1 MVQAANDL
9 PNGVPKGVLVKPA
22 LLVLT
27 TAATLG
33 FCRVP
38 SQAAL
43 VPQPG
48 PGDPRIHVVRYDPTQ
63 VIELDAVLGYELL
76 IEFAPDERIENVAIG
91 DSLGWQVTPNRKANL
106 LFLKPMDK
114 VPATNMTVITD
125 SRRYSF
131 ELSALPRKAVRNSR
145 AIIYALQFDYPS
157 SAAKARDTPAGPV
170 VPPPPQ
176 VINQSYSYDGSS
188 KTLPLRIFDDG
199 HTTYFQFREGEAFPA
214 IFALEGDESRE
225 VVVNSSMRGGYVAV
239 DRLARGFVLRQG
251 NDATHIYNDGFR
263 EVGPGPQSPRQRQ
276 TPSSSWFHL

>member
-1 MVQAANDL
+1 MASVA
-9 PNGVPKGVLVKPA
+9 
-22 LLVLT
+22 
-27 TAATLG
+27 AATLG
-33 FCRVP
+33 FCSVS

-43 VPQPG
+43 IPQPG

-63 VIELDAVLGYELL
+63 VIELGAVLGYELL
-76 IEFAPDERIENVAIG
+76 IEFAPDERIENIAIG

-131 ELSALPRKAVRNSR
+131 ELSALTRKAVRNSR
-145 AIIYALQFDYPS
+145 SIIYALRFDYPP
-157 SAAKARDTPAGPV
+157 SAGKPGEAPAGPTF
-170 VPPPPQ
+170 PLPPQ
-176 VINQSYSYDGSS
+176 VVNQSYSYDGSS

-214 IFALEGDESRE
+214 IFALEGDDGRE
-225 VVVNSSMRGGYVAV
+225 VVVNSSARGGYVAV

-251 NDATHIYNDGFR
+251 NDVTHIYNDGFR
-263 EVGPGPQSPRQRQ
+263 EVAPGPLSPRQRQ
-276 TPSSSWFHL
+276 TSSSSWFHL